1 MISNCFPRS
10 SRLCNGD
17 DSVRSIEKDKGLFCH
32 LLHYQNPYLR
42 LSPFKYEPL
51 NMDPHVGL
59 VRDFFSDI
67 ELDSIV
73 QDSQDKLHSTV
84 FYVRILKYILQYC
97 ISI

>member
-1 MISNCFPRS
+1 
-10 SRLCNGD
+10 
-17 DSVRSIEKDKGLFCH
+17 
-32 LLHYQNPYLR
+32 
-42 LSPFKYEPL
+42 
-51 NMDPHVGL
+51 MDPHVGL

-97 ISI
+97 ISIKVS